1 MPPPLPLKGCYAWL
15 AELKFVMFALG
26 WKEEL
31 VCGTK
36 VAYGTKPAFLGT
48 KSADEALKGFADGVA
63 TLVGLAVALSRGL
76 VGSLQVET
84 SVEPAVDGGEFR
96 SEFYDWAAN

>member
-1 MPPPLPLKGCYAWL
+1 
-15 AELKFVMFALG
+15 MFALG

-36 VAYGTKPAFLGT
+36 VEADGTKPAFLGT

-76 VGSLQVET
+76 EGSLQVET
-84 SVEPAVDGGEFR
+84 SVEPEVDCG
-96 SEFYDWAAN
+96 